1 VYVDDLDIPPSRITE
16 AARRVI
22 DRAVEESRRRE
33 HSLLT
38 SEHLFYALGQVEW
51 DLFAQAM
58 HDADVSP
65 HQVLRAIDEH
75 LRSVPSFAGCGLHI
89 SPTTKLVCKLALH
102 HAGRAGHPG
111 VEAADLLLAL
121 FEETHG
127 VPVSILRQHGA
138 EPDVLVSRLGAHIR
152 DLELRNEHLKKR
164 FELPPYLKQFATNL
178 NFLAWQDKLPP
189 VFGRDHEIQQ
199 VLEILCHR
207 ERANSV
213 MLVGEPGVGK
223 TAVAEGLARRI
234 EFEPDNIPVR
244 LRDCQIVSLQMNTV
258 VAGTMLRG
266 MFEERVQNL
275 IREVKERPN
284 LILFVDEAHT
294 MVGAG
299 SALGAP
305 SDAAQILKSVLAR
318 GEIRMLAA
326 TTASEYK
333 EYIQEDEALARRFR
347 CVQVAEPTI
356 EETRHIVYSLR
367 PRLERN
373 YSVKLLDEAL
383 EMALDMS
390 PRYIRH
396 LHLPDKVIGWLDT
409 AAVHAEMDRRS
420 EVTKEDVASVISHA
434 AQIPQDMVF
443 RDVTDRFTD
452 IELRLQQR
460 VVGQTDAVRAVARRL
475 VLNKGPLKDGFDRPD
490 GVLLFLGP
498 TGVGKT
504 ELAKAVAEFLF
515 GDEKKM
521 VRIDMSEYQDGAV
534 SVDKLIGM
542 PRGIAGSERGG
553 LLTNQLRDNPYTVV
567 LLDEI
572 EKASPALLNVF
583 LQAFDEGWLTDG
595 RGKRVYLSDAII
607 IMTSNLGSEHFRKLT
622 NPLGFLSRH
631 VQIDQVQG
639 EIRRELERRFSPE
652 FRNRIDEVVL
662 FAPLAR
668 DEVRQIARCYLAQLE
683 QTAAKAGKTI
693 EIDEDALELIAIE
706 GYSLAFGARFLKRVI
721 DERVKLPITVS
732 WKEGSHFHVGA
743 AGQEIVVEAVSAR
756 PAAGGHRHALERLVS
771 RFAVRLPPGPL
782 ATTTDDPA
790 LRDVLRRLHVLRRL
804 RHLGTRERRAAAHVP
819 ALPVANER
827 LDDL

>member
-1 VYVDDLDIPPSRITE
+1 LEGAVYVDDLDIPVGKITE
-16 AARRVI
+16 AAQRVI

-38 SEHLFYALGQVEW
+38 SAHVLYALAQAEW

-58 HDADVSP
+58 RDAEVNP
-65 HQVLRAIDEH
+65 HEVLHAIDEH
-75 LRSVPSFAGCGLHI
+75 LRRVPSFAGSELRV
-89 SPTTKLVCKLALH
+89 SRTTKLVCKLALH
-102 HAGRAGHPG
+102 HAARAGHPG

-121 FEETHG
+121 FEETQG
-127 VPVSILRQHGA
+127 DPVSILRQCGA
-138 EPDVLVSRLGAHIR
+138 EPEVLVSRLEAHIR
-152 DLELRNEHLKKR
+152 DLGWRDERLKKR

-178 NFLAWQDKLPP
+178 NLLAWQDKLPP
-189 VFGRDHEIQQ
+189 VFGRDREIQQ

-223 TAVAEGLARRI
+223 TALAEGLARRI
-234 EFEPDNIPVR
+234 ELEPDTIPVR
-244 LRDCQIVSLQMNTV
+244 LRDCQIVNLLMNTM

-266 MFEERVQNL
+266 MFEDRVQNV

-305 SDAAQILKSVLAR
+305 SDAAQIFKSVLAR
-318 GEIRMLAA
+318 GEVRMIAA
-326 TTASEYK
+326 TTLSEYRQH
-333 EYIQEDEALARRFR
+333 IQEDEAFARRFR
-347 CVQVAEPTI
+347 CVQVEEPTI
-356 EETRHIVYSLR
+356 EETRRILYNLR

-373 YSVKLLDEAL
+373 YSVRLLDEAL

-390 PRYIRH
+390 PRYMRH

-409 AAVHAEMDRRS
+409 AAVHAEMNRRA
-420 EVTKEDVASVISHA
+420 EVTREDVASVISNA

-443 RDVTDRFTD
+443 RDVTDRFRD
-452 IELRLQQR
+452 IDRRLQQR
-460 VVGQTDAVRAVARRL
+460 VVGQADAVGAVARRL

-515 GDEKKM
+515 GDDKKM

-553 LLTNQLRDNPYTVV
+553 LLTNQLKDNPYTVV

-595 RGKRVYLSDAII
+595 RGKRVYLSDAIV
-607 IMTSNLGSEHFRKLT
+607 IMTSNVGTEHFRKLT
-622 NPLGFLSRH
+622 NPLGFLTRH
-631 VQIDQVQG
+631 AGVDQVKG
-639 EIRRELERRFSPE
+639 DINRELERRFSPE

-662 FAPLAR
+662 FEPLTH
-668 DEVRQIARCYLAQLE
+668 DDVRHIARGYLGQLE
-683 QTAAKAGKTI
+683 DALAKAGKTF
-693 EIDEDALELIAIE
+693 EIDEEALEQISSE
-706 GYSLAFGARFLKRVI
+706 GYSMAFGARFLKRVI
-721 DERVKLPITVS
+721 DERIKLPIAVQ
-732 WKEGSHFHVGA
+732 WKEGSHFQVRVT
-743 AGQEIVVEAVSAR
+743 GQAIVVEAAPAR
-756 PAAGGHRHALERLVS
+756 SAGGDQPVTYLE
-771 RFAVRLPPGPL
+771 
-782 ATTTDDPA
+782 
-790 LRDVLRRLHVLRRL
+790 
-804 RHLGTRERRAAAHVP
+804 
-819 ALPVANER
+819 VA
-827 LDDL
+827 